1 MARNVHARVSGIF
14 HSFIAHQAILGFFFI
29 KTMEFPS
36 DLKRKKKELKHMNK
50 IRRMGSTPIPSHRSV
65 LKWLHL
71 VGNSGGGKNAA
82 VGVGQF
88 MAMEA
93 WNSKNNS

>member
-14 HSFIAHQAILGFFFI
+14 HSFIAHQAILVLFSLKLWNFI
-29 KTMEFPS
+29 RPQE
-36 DLKRKKKELKHMNK
+36 KKKKLKHMNK